1 MSRELNFQDGI
12 DVIKYQDS
20 TNHLNLSLTDDGKP
34 FDISQADSMT
44 LRIGNSNGYLMSKN
58 IDISNVSDPQSGNI
72 SIHLDEDTMTKL
84 VPDDYNIEV
93 WVDIN
98 PISIIPESNDVVVAV
113 SDKGLDTSQ
122 AIFPSDGNLSF
133 TVDDNIKS
141 SPSNTINAYVVDDV
155 WDDIQKWKTDTANSI
170 STTLSSQLLSEITH
184 WQGDISDSLKKDLLQ
199 ALMNDESTIQ
209 KQLND
214 ILTHSLDDLINK
226 EVADAKTDISQQLNT
241 AMINDVANQVAGL
254 KTQVSND
261 LHNQLTTELSTELSD
276 AIQQW
281 ENSTDSDLNN
291 KLAQA
296 IVQKTND
303 MQGTL
308 STQLTNYLAGQLS
321 NYEQNA
327 TSTITTNITNQLNQ
341 SVANLFAQE
350 DSSLRAD
357 LEGLVKGTIQNDV
370 TNTLQQMQQNGDI
383 YATKAEFDN
392 FTSQINSTIQ
402 NLDIADITK
411 QVANINAQLQNLPNI
426 SQKQVNMF
434 GTDFNSY
441 TEPGTY
447 TLYGMTDNLPNG
459 LKEGVLTVNIRDEF
473 SEQMQMFYDRKGN
486 LYFRGYQSY
495 PSPTWDTWTM
505 PSNVSNA
512 ISSVSSSVAANSN
525 GISSLQTSVSANSSN
540 ISNLQTSVAA
550 NSNGVSSA
558 ANLATSLASSLQ
570 NSVSSNANAI
580 SNATGSINTVANQLQ
595 TSINQMSSALNNY
608 NGNTLVASGFVNQ
621 GTDFNTLMTDGIYSL
636 NYLPSTSFTNAFY
649 PGAGFNLIVIES
661 ENYLTQMVM
670 SNDTTSN
677 TARINYRIFANN
689 WWSRWIQIG
698 TLDDINNV
706 SSNTLSFK
714 GDIPG
719 NTLSQVTTN
728 GIYNLAGK
736 AFTDWGGNQLWGQL
750 TVVNTG
756 GVCNQTI
763 RNNTGNMWIQTLNS
777 WGNTGFQQI
786 H

>member
-58 IDISNVSDPQSGNI
+58 IDTSNVSDPQSGNI

-98 PISIIPESNDVVVAV
+98 PILITPESNDVIVTV
-113 SDKGLDTSQ
+113 SDKGLDASQ

-141 SPSNTINAYVVDDV
+141 SPSNTINAYPLDDV
-155 WDDIQKWKTDTANSI
+155 WDNIQQWKTDTANAI
-170 STTLSSQLLSEITH
+170 STNLSSQLLDEITH
-184 WQGDISDSLKKDLLQ
+184 WQGDISDSLKKELLQ
-199 ALMNDESTIQ
+199 ALINDESTIQ

-214 ILTHSLDDLINK
+214 ILTQSLDDLINK
-226 EVADAKTDISQQLNT
+226 EVSDAKSDISKQLND
-241 AMINDVANQVAGL
+241 AMIADVSQQIANLKPQV
-254 KTQVSND
+254 TSD
-261 LHNQLTTELSTELSD
+261 LHSQLTSELSTELSS

-281 ENSTDSDLNN
+281 ENSTDNDLNN

-327 TSTITTNITNQLNQ
+327 TNTITTNITNQVTQ
-341 SVANLFAQE
+341 SISNLFSQE

-383 YATKAEFDN
+383 YATKQQLSD
-392 FTSQINSTIQ
+392 FTVEIN
-402 NLDIADITK
+402 NLVSKLNLASDISN
-411 QVANINAQLQNLPNI
+411 QMSNVQGSLAQLPTMQSNI
-426 SQKQVNMF
+426 TSLQ
-434 GTDFNSY
+434 
-441 TEPGTY
+441 
-447 TLYGMTDNLPNG
+447 
-459 LKEGVLTVNIRDEF
+459 
-473 SEQMQMFYDRKGN
+473 
-486 LYFRGYQSY
+486 
-495 PSPTWDTWTM
+495 
-505 PSNVSNA
+505 
-512 ISSVSSSVAANSN
+512 SSVASN
-525 GISSLQTSVSANSSN
+525 ATNISSNATSISSLQSSVSANSSN
-540 ISNLQTSVAA
+540 ISNLQASVAA

-558 ANLATSLASSLQ
+558 TNLANSLASSLQ
-570 NSVSSNANAI
+570 TSVNSNANAI
-580 SNATGSINTVANQLQ
+580 ANTSNSINTVANQLQ
-595 TSINQMSSALNNY
+595 TSINQMSSTLNNY
-608 NGNTLVASGFVNQ
+608 NGSTLVASGFINQ

-661 ENYLTQMVM
+661 ESYLTQMVM

-719 NTLSQVTTN
+719 NALYQVNVN

-736 AFTDWGGNQLWGQL
+736 TFSDWGNSPLWGQL

-763 RNNTGNMWIQTLNS
+763 RNNTGNMWVQTLNS
-777 WGNTGFQQI
+777 WGNTGWQQV